1 MPLVKTIDLSNQ
13 GKVLLWYI
21 SENIEELK
29 QVKCSNNSLKRLE
42 QMKSESHQKGFLAV
56 RHLLLHAGYQDEDLY
71 YSELGK
77 PLLKDG
83 KQISISHSYDYST
96 IIISDNIV
104 GIDIEKNRDKIEKIA
119 SRFIGR
125 EKFSS
130 RNTLEKIKY
139 LTRIWAA
146 KESLFKTHIGGKVLF
161 KEHLFVED
169 FYLTD
174 QSVVAHLEK
183 EDLKEKH
190 KVEFLDLNG
199 YTMAYSQKIEL

>member
-1 MPLVKTIDLSNQ
+1 MPLVKTIDLTNR

-29 QVKCSNNSLKRLE
+29 QIKCSANSLNRLG

-56 RHLLLHAGYQDEDLY
+56 RHLLSHAGYKDEDLY

-77 PLLKDG
+77 PILKDG
-83 KQISISHSYDYST
+83 RQISISHSYEYST

-104 GIDIEKNRDKIEKIA
+104 GIDIERNRDKIEKIA
-119 SRFIGR
+119 SRFVGR
-125 EKFSS
+125 EQFSAK
-130 RNTLEKIKY
+130 NTVEKIQY

-161 KEHLFVED
+161 KEHLFVD
-169 FYLTD
+169 NFLLSDKRAIAY
-174 QSVVAHLEK
+174 LEK
-183 EDLKEKH
+183 GNLKEKH
-190 KVEFLDLNG
+190 EIEFVDLSG
-199 YTMAYSQKIEL
+199 YTLAYSQKIEL